1 MVGWNA
7 KGLWDAPDA
16 LNAPLLRRVQA
27 YAMAVNEENARMGRI
42 VAAPTAGS
50 AGTIPGALIGVAD
63 HLNIPDERLVDPMIL
78 AAGVGKAI
86 SKRMFISGAAGG
98 CQAEIGSSAAMAAA
112 AVVEL
117 LGGTPRAA
125 VHAASLALMNTIGL
139 VCDPVGGYVEV
150 PCVSRNAFFAVH
162 AVSAAQ
168 LALAQLE
175 SFIPPDE
182 VLGAMASVGRMMPAA
197 LRETADGGLA
207 QTPTGLAVTAR
218 MQGKE
223 GQAEG
228 DLPGGMT
235 SLPMRRSISA
245 RMSSGFR
252 PVSAQSRSSTHCE
265 AGAGAF
271 ISSSRV
277 MGRLLQAEWGKPTVA
292 AGHFGRLLFGLSAAG
307 LASGPS
313 SGAGRTPSAAVAC
326 SSARCRLSV
335 FSVFG

>member
-1 MVGWNA
+1 MTLDDILNAPAPASAWILAQDCAQSGLEPDAIRAEMLRRIGEMRASIERGLSSDAPSMTGMVGWNA
-7 KGLWDAPDA
+7 RGLWEAEDV
-16 LNAPLLRRVQA
+16 LHSPLLRRVQA

-63 HLNIPDERLVDPMIL
+63 HLGLPDERLVAPMIL
-78 AAGVGKAI
+78 AAGIGKAI
-86 SKRMFISGAAGG
+86 SARMFISGAAGG

-150 PCVSRNAFFAVH
+150 PCVSRNAFYAVH

-182 VLGAMASVGRMMPAA
+182 VLGAMAAVGRMMPAA
-197 LRETADGGLA
+197 LRETAEGGLA

-218 MQGKE
+218 ME
-223 GQAEG
+223 ARDG
-228 DLPGGMT
+228 DLPGGMIE
-235 SLPMRRSISA
+235 LP
-245 RMSSGFR
+245 
-252 PVSAQSRSSTHCE
+252 V
-265 AGAGAF
+265 
-271 ISSSRV
+271 V
-277 MGRLLQAEWGKPTVA
+277 
-292 AGHFGRLLFGLSAAG
+292 
-307 LASGPS
+307 
-313 SGAGRTPSAAVAC
+313 
-326 SSARCRLSV
+326 
-335 FSVFG
+335 

>member
-1 MVGWNA
+1 MTTLHDLMNAPAPASAWVLAQDCAETGLDPADIRAEMRRRIGEMRASVERGLASDARSITGMVGWNA
-7 KGLWDAPDA
+7 KGLWDAPDV

-50 AGTIPGALIGVAD
+50 AGTIPGALLGVAD
-63 HLNIPDERLVDPMIL
+63 HLGLPDERLIDPMIL

-86 SKRMFISGAAGG
+86 SRRMFISGAAGG

-182 VLGAMASVGRMMPAA
+182 VVGAMASVGRLMPAE
-197 LRETADGGLA
+197 LRETAEGGLA

-218 MQGKE
+218 ME
-223 GQAEG
+223 GRGEE
-228 DLPGGMT
+228 GGMIE
-235 SLPMRRSISA
+235 LPM
-245 RMSSGFR
+245 
-252 PVSAQSRSSTHCE
+252 V
-265 AGAGAF
+265 
-271 ISSSRV
+271 
-277 MGRLLQAEWGKPTVA
+277 
-292 AGHFGRLLFGLSAAG
+292 
-307 LASGPS
+307 
-313 SGAGRTPSAAVAC
+313 
-326 SSARCRLSV
+326 
-335 FSVFG
+335 

>member
-1 MVGWNA
+1 MTTLEALMNAPAPASAWVLERDCQETGLDPQDIRDEMARRIREMRDSIERGLNSSAKSITGMVGWNA

-16 LNAPLLRRVQA
+16 LNAPLIRRVQA

-50 AGTIPGALIGVAD
+50 AGTIPGALLGVAD
-63 HLNIPDERLVDPMIL
+63 HLGISDDKLVAPMIL

-125 VHAASLALMNTIGL
+125 VQAASMALMNTIGL

-150 PCVSRNAFFAVH
+150 PCVSRNAFYAVH

-182 VLGAMASVGRMMPAA
+182 VLGAMASVGRMMPAE
-197 LRETADGGLA
+197 LRETAEGGLA

-218 MQGKE
+218 ME
-223 GQAEG
+223 GRGEENAT
-228 DLPGGMT
+228 GMVE
-235 SLPMRRSISA
+235 LPMA
-245 RMSSGFR
+245 
-252 PVSAQSRSSTHCE
+252 
-265 AGAGAF
+265 
-271 ISSSRV
+271 
-277 MGRLLQAEWGKPTVA
+277 
-292 AGHFGRLLFGLSAAG
+292 
-307 LASGPS
+307 
-313 SGAGRTPSAAVAC
+313 
-326 SSARCRLSV
+326 
-335 FSVFG
+335 